1 MRLKKAPLTAETL
14 LKSQEDMY
22 YTGENADKMSFM
34 NKIKIEDSMYTAITE
49 LTEYHDIELMEEK
62 LIKPQSVKDSSKTF
76 MQVFAYEQF

>member
-1 MRLKKAPLTAETL
+1 
-14 LKSQEDMY
+14 MY
-22 YTGENADKMSFM
+22 YNGDNNDQMSFI

-62 LIKPQSVKDSSKTF
+62 LIKPKSVGDSEKTF